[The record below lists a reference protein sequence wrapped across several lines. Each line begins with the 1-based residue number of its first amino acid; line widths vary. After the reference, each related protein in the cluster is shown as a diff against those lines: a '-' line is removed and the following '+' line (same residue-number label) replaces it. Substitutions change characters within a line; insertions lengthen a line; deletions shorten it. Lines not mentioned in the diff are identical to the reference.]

1 MLLLPPHRY
10 KKNNP
15 GMTGRGN
22 GGNSRTRN
30 VTRGG
35 ATATRSTAAVIA
47 GNAMAKQQCTK
58 CRDAGRF
65 GKEYMNHKGVCPH
78 AVDSSKFTMAAI
90 VISDDDD
97 DVIPDDDDDDDDIDL
112 IHADDGA
119 NGEPFKVVAAPPRRG
134 ERKRKLAAVPD
145 GIASSSTATAHD
157 GIASSST
164 ATAHDGIASSHPV
177 PSLVCVPC
185 QRRFRAPGALARHEQ
200 RDHARCK

>member
-30 VTRGG
+30 ATRGG

-65 GKEYMNHKGVCPH
+65 GKECMNHKGVCPH

-90 VISDDDD
+90 VISDDDVVISDD
-97 DVIPDDDDDDDDIDL
+97 DVDDHDMSMID
-112 IHADDGA
+112 ANDGA
-119 NGEPFKVVAAPPRRG
+119 LTLPFTVVAAPPRRG
-134 ERKRKLAAVPD
+134 ERKRKLVPD

-164 ATAHDGIASSHPV
+164 ATAH
-177 PSLVCVPC
+177 VCVPC
-185 QRRFRAPGALARHEQ
+185 HRRFRTPEALARHEQ
-200 RDHARCK
+200 RCCE